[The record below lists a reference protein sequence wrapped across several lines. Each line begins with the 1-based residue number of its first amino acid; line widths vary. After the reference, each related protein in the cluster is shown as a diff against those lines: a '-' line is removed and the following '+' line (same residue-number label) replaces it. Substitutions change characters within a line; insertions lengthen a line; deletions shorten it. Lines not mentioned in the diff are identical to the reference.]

1 MVTAPL
7 PFNAKEFVPAQ
18 LSNRLIDSLSPP
30 VRAQLLGMVR
40 EVQLPVGTVLE
51 EQDSIARHAYFMTSG
66 IASVVVILQEGGTAE
81 VALIGREGLAGS
93 LALLGTSSAPAKCFM
108 QVAGSGYKVALAEL
122 RALFLSSEEVRTQI
136 LKFVQQQTM
145 TMSQIAAC
153 NKLHEAEPRIARWL
167 LMVQDR
173 LQNDT
178 FSLTQEFLAEML
190 GTHRP
195 TVSIVMGTLH
205 RAGLIENTRGRIT
218 IISRADLEHAACDC
232 YPVTKRLLSSLY

>member
-1 MVTAPL
+1 M
-7 PFNAKEFVPAQ
+7 PAQ
-18 LSNRLIDSLSPP
+18 LSNLLIDSLSPL
-30 VRAQLLGMVR
+30 VRTQLLDLLR

-51 EQDSIARHAYFMTSG
+51 EQDGIAQNAYFMTSG
-66 IASVVVILQEGGTAE
+66 IASVVVTLQEGGTAE

-93 LALLGTSSAPAKCFM
+93 LALLGTSPAPAKCFM
-108 QVAGSGYKVALAEL
+108 QVAGFGYKTTIAEL

-136 LKFVQQQTM
+136 LKFVQQQNM

-173 LQNDT
+173 VQDNT
-178 FSLTQEFLAEML
+178 FFLTQEFLAEML

-195 TVSIVMGTLH
+195 TVTIVLGTLQ
-205 RAGLIENTRGRIT
+205 RAGLIENSRGRIT
-218 IISRADLEHAACDC
+218 IISRANLEHAACDC

>member
-1 MVTAPL
+1 
-7 PFNAKEFVPAQ
+7 
-18 LSNRLIDSLSPP
+18 
-30 VRAQLLGMVR
+30 
-40 EVQLPVGTVLE
+40 
-51 EQDSIARHAYFMTSG
+51 
-66 IASVVVILQEGGTAE
+66 
-81 VALIGREGLAGS
+81 
-93 LALLGTSSAPAKCFM
+93 M

-136 LKFVQQQTM
+136 LKFVQQQQTM

-218 IISRADLEHAACDC
+218 IISRADLEHAAA
-232 YPVTKRLLSSLY
+232 TATRSRKGF